1 MKRDLLTGSVN
12 KMAALLTHYRQ
23 NTVKSLALMVLTL
36 TGIVIPPYVHSQDFP
51 TRPIK
56 ILAPYVA
63 GASTDAL
70 ARTVAQGMSQILG
83 QAVLVENRPGA
94 GGIVAA
100 DLLAKAPAD
109 GYTIMLTSEGILTM
123 NPSLY
128 KKISYDPVKD
138 FDPLTIAVRM
148 PLLIVANPAQPF
160 NTVSELL
167 RLAKA
172 SPASLSYGSAGVGSS
187 QHMAGELFKL
197 MSGVDILHVPYKGGA
212 PAMNDLLGNQVSLMF
227 VQLPSALSQVRANR
241 IKVIAIGSPTRNPQL
256 PDVPTV
262 DEAGV
267 IGYNSDTWYGFNM
280 PHGVPENIAKILHDA
295 IVKSLEMN
303 RARLANDGFFIDGG
317 SRQEMAQTVER
328 DLIKWATVVKQAGIA
343 PQ

>member
-1 MKRDLLTGSVN
+1 
-12 KMAALLTHYRQ
+12 
-23 NTVKSLALMVLTL
+23 
-36 TGIVIPPYVHSQDFP
+36 
-51 TRPIK
+51 
-56 ILAPYVA
+56 
-63 GASTDAL
+63 
-70 ARTVAQGMSQILG
+70 MSQILG

-212 PAMNDLLGNQVSLMF
+212 PAMNDLLGGNVDL
-227 VQLPSALSQVRANR
+227 LLSTSTFTAPYIKSKRVRALG
-241 IKVIAIGSPTRNPQL
+241 IAGQSRLSILS
-256 PDVPTV
+256 DVPTFEEQGLKDFNVV
-262 DEAGV
+262 DSKSMGGPKGISPEIVAFLNTEL
-267 IGYNSDTWYGFNM
+267 NSVLKEPAVYTRLEEEGT
-280 PHGVPENIAKILHDA
+280 IA
-295 IVKSLEMN
+295 V
-303 RARLANDGFFIDGG
+303 GG
-317 SRQEMAQTVER
+317 SPEHMLQLIRTDIARWKKVI
-328 DLIKWATVVKQAGIA
+328 DLQKIT